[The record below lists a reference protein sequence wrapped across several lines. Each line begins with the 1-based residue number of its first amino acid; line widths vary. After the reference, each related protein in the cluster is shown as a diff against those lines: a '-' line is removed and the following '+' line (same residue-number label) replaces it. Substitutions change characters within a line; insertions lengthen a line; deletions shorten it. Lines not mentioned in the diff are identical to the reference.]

1 MAQLLIEENFQHLD
15 GEDVEELIEAFDALG
30 LSAEPTQ
37 PRTAGPRHAWVL
49 TLHWLPDDTAALDAT
64 LRDGS
69 LADAV
74 RGALRHPHPVG
85 EDGTEVRERTLPRR
99 IEIRDRRDRV
109 LAQVDL
115 GA

>member
-1 MAQLLIEENFQHLD
+1 MPQLLIEENFQHLD
-15 GEDVEELIEAFDALG
+15 GEDVEELIEAFGALG

-37 PRTAGPRHAWVL
+37 PRSAGPRRGWVL
-49 TLHWLPDDTAALDAT
+49 MLHWLGNDTTPLDAS

-74 RGALRHPHPVG
+74 RGALGHPHPVG

-99 IEIRDRRDRV
+99 IEIRDRGDRV
-109 LAQVDL
+109 LAEVDL
-115 GA
+115 AA